1 MDTCA
6 ICDEPLARSQRAICG
21 CEHVFHDACLD
32 EWAAACVGRKVALSC
47 PLCRRPCAAHVIDL
61 TDVLDNDEVFENVCV
76 DVGGNAS
83 RHAARSVKSR
93 AARSPESRASRS
105 AESRAARSAAERAG
119 TSALE
124 RAAQLVQSRAA
135 KRAASRADR
144 SGAVNA
150 AGSSARDAAGGA
162 ASNANGASVEEIV
175 HRRPAGKAE
184 EAVGDVAAQ
193 SASPAALR
201 PRRKRKPT
209 GFYTISAV

>member
-61 TDVLDNDEVFENVCV
+61 TDVLDNDEVIENVRV
-76 DVGGNAS
+76 DVGG
-83 RHAARSVKSR
+83 HATRSVK
-93 AARSPESRASRS
+93 
-105 AESRAARSAAERAG
+105 SRAARSAAERAG
-119 TSALE
+119 TNALE

-135 KRAASRADR
+135 KRAASRAGR
-144 SGAVNA
+144 SAAVNA
-150 AGSSARDAAGGA
+150 AGSSAKDAAGGA

-175 HRRPAGKAE
+175 HRHPAGEAE
-184 EAVGDVAAQ
+184 EAVEDVAAQ

-209 GFYTISAV
+209 GFYTLSAV